1 MHKVLVYSTRMS
13 RRQIMENQLAKE
25 ARDKYIEELNVNMM
39 LAFGEMTREQQLKDY
54 GTTNLQDIIIN

>member
-1 MHKVLVYSTRMS
+1 MHKVLVYSTRMN